1 MAPPVA
7 VVSGGSR
14 GLGLAI
20 CRALASDGHRVAVL
34 SRTLAGAAEAAAG
47 LEGPAVRH
55 IGRHTGL
62 ACDVRDSSSVDA
74 AVSDIVAWAGPPQ
87 VVVNAAGVSHDAL
100 LARATDA
107 QIEATMETNLL
118 GSLRLCRA
126 AARAMLRGRVQHGSC
141 ARLTPSRPPTP
152 SPAAAPSLCAAPR

>member
-14 GLGLAI
+14 GLGLAV

-47 LEGPAVRH
+47 LEGAAA
-55 IGRHTGL
+55 RHTGL

-141 ARLTPSRPPTP
+141 ATLTPSRQPATP